1 MIPVV
6 SSVVQPI
13 DQADLQN
20 NKNCELMKIFS
31 FKICFMV
38 LYANFTEFLTFDGP
52 CNFEV
57 RKLEFHCKEP
67 QV

>member
-13 DQADLQN
+13 DQADLQQQ
-20 NKNCELMKIFS
+20 KKLLKTFS